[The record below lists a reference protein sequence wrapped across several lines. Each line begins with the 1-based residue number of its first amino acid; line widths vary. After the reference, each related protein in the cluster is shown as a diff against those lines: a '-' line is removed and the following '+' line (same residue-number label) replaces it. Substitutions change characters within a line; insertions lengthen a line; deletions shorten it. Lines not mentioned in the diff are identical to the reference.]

1 MEVMKV
7 TQAHAQRPQTKYSDL
22 SADTQKLIDAAWS
35 AGKFAWCPYLDFPVG
50 AAILA
55 ENEAGER
62 KIFGGCNVM
71 NAAFPTNVCAETTAG
86 VKAVSEG
93 YRTFLQV
100 ACVASLDNPGGAP
113 CGQCRQLVREFGSGA
128 IVYIVMDKENNV
140 ETWSMDELFPVSFG
154 PDKSGLQRT
163 EKPTG

>member
-1 MEVMKV
+1 MHGHFDERLRRGIGGLGAGA
-7 TQAHAQRPQTKYSDL
+7 TTEQTMGAL
-22 SADTQKLIDAAWS
+22 GNRI
-35 AGKFAWCPYLDFPVG
+35 LDFPVG

-62 KIFGGCNVM
+62 RIFGGCNVM

-140 ETWSMDELFPVSFG
+140 ETWTMDELFPVSFG
-154 PDKSGLQRT
+154 PDKTGLQRT